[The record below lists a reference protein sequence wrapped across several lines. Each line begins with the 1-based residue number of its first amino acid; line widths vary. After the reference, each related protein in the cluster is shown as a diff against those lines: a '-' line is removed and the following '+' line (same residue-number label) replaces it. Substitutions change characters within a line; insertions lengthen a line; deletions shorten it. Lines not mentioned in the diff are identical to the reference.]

1 MMKNIGEIYCIR
13 LTVKED
19 AALKIKSIKV
29 DDGLKSLDKE
39 ANAVLKC
46 GEFCSVVFCRDQT
59 SLASLGAVDGMKD
72 FAEILKNQETQT

>member
-1 MMKNIGEIYCIR
+1 MLMMKNIGEIYCIR

-59 SLASLGAVDGMKD
+59 
-72 FAEILKNQETQT
+72 